1 MCRIIQILAVAL
13 ESHAKDSQIILSAD
27 CCRAHIA
34 KQVWQTCTRHNI
46 CLHLIPAKM
55 TWALQPC
62 DTHVFA
68 SLKRRIQRG
77 CVELMLQSPSGQLTK
92 VQLFR
97 AFSGALQEIVNN
109 GNWQKAFHDVGMV
122 GHQNDVSDTVLQQK
136 CLDRTTAATSSDLPS
151 LLDLQA
157 LWPDKSHIPVTEI
170 FEVYIKQD
178 ESNRD
183 VQDAPIR
190 VQTRSMTAA
199 TLLEPEVAGSAASS
213 CPQAPKQASQPSP
226 TPPVEAVT
234 PEPIH
239 RPERPAQVATL
250 LRLPSRSRLP
260 PRPPAFPSLED

>member
-1 MCRIIQILAVAL
+1 MDSAQALLPSNVVVLYSNTHWMVADTMCRIIQILAAAL

-77 CVELMLQSPSGQLTK
+77 CVELMLQSQTGQLTK

-122 GHQNDVSDTVLQQK
+122 GHQNDVSDTVL
-136 CLDRTTAATSSDLPS
+136 
-151 LLDLQA
+151 
-157 LWPDKSHIPVTEI
+157 
-170 FEVYIKQD
+170 
-178 ESNRD
+178 
-183 VQDAPIR
+183 
-190 VQTRSMTAA
+190 
-199 TLLEPEVAGSAASS
+199 
-213 CPQAPKQASQPSP
+213 
-226 TPPVEAVT
+226 
-234 PEPIH
+234 
-239 RPERPAQVATL
+239 
-250 LRLPSRSRLP
+250 
-260 PRPPAFPSLED
+260 